1 METVLL
7 IISTIFLASPKMIV
21 KGDINKG
28 GYAVIYNSK
37 GFRLLLEASMY
48 CAIIPAFVLLG
59 FDLAWYWKML
69 ICILAMYS
77 SSVGHHLHDFRK
89 SIQRRCPY
97 RTNEYAHWCN
107 DLNYWVIYKIITKII

>member
-69 ICILAMYS
+69 ICIVAYWLCIPLLSGIIYMIFARA
-77 SSVGHHLHDFRK
+77 FRDGALTALM
-89 SIQRRCPY
+89 SMLIGV
-97 RTNEYAHWCN
+97 TT
-107 DLNYWVIYKIITKII
+107 LIIGLYIR